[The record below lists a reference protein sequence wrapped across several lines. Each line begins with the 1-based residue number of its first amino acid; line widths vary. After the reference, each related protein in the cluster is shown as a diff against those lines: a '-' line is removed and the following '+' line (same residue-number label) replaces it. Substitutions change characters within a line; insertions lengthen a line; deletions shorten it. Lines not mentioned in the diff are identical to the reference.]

1 MSIIDDLVK
10 ALLERNEIILNG
22 GITIGL
28 VNGGVKMRGEVSS
41 AIRDRQK
48 NKVTATMV
56 APLSA
61 QVGVGELI
69 IPLRVPQK

>member
-28 VNGGVKMRGEVSS
+28 VNGGVKMKGEVSS

-48 NKVTATMV
+48 NKITATMV
-56 APLSA
+56 VPLSA
-61 QVGVGELI
+61 QVGVGEMV
-69 IPLRVPQK
+69 IPVRVPRQ

>member
-28 VNGGVKMRGEVSS
+28 VNGGVKMKGEISS
-41 AIRDRQK
+41 AVRDRQR
-48 NKVTATMV
+48 NKTIATMV

-61 QVGVGELI
+61 QVGIGDLV
-69 IPLRVPQK
+69 IPVRIPR

>member
-1 MSIIDDLVK
+1 MAIFDDLVK

-28 VNGGVKMRGEVSS
+28 VNGGVKLKGEISS
-41 AIRDRQK
+41 AVRDRQK
-48 NKVTATMV
+48 NKTIVTMV

-61 QVGVGELI
+61 QVGIGDLV
-69 IPLRVPQK
+69 IPVRIPR

>member
-28 VNGGVKMRGEVSS
+28 VNGGVKMKGEVSS

-56 APLSA
+56 VPLSA
-61 QVGVGELI
+61 QVGVGELV
-69 IPLRVPQK
+69 IPVRVPR

>member
-28 VNGGVKMRGEVSS
+28 VNGGVKLKGEISS
-41 AIRDRQK
+41 AVRDRQK
-48 NKVTATMV
+48 NRTVVTMV
-56 APLSA
+56 TPVSA
-61 QVGVGELI
+61 QVGIGDLV
-69 IPLRVPQK
+69 IPVRIPR

>member
-28 VNGGVKMRGEVSS
+28 VNGGVKMKGEVSS
-41 AIRDRQK
+41 AVRDRQK
-48 NKVTATMV
+48 NKITATMV
-56 APLSA
+56 VPLSA
-61 QVGVGELI
+61 QVGVGELV
-69 IPLRVPQK
+69 IPVRVPR

>member
-28 VNGGVKMRGEVSS
+28 VNGGVKMKGEISNV
-41 AIRDRQK
+41 IRDRQK
-48 NKVTATMV
+48 NKITATMV
-56 APLSA
+56 VPISA
-61 QVGVGELI
+61 QVGVGELV
-69 IPLRVPQK
+69 IPLRAPQK

>member
-28 VNGGVKMRGEVSS
+28 VNGSVKMKGEVSS

-48 NKVTATMV
+48 NKITATMV
-56 APLSA
+56 VPLSA
-61 QVGVGELI
+61 QVGVGELV
-69 IPLRVPQK
+69 IPLRVPR